1 VCFDGRLRDAAERVA
16 ILGEWIGI
24 FKERAMKL
32 LISSFFTLLI
42 IAFTLISSLSFLHVP
57 VTCWSPNER

>member
-1 VCFDGRLRDAAERVA
+1 MLVHI

-32 LISSFFTLLI
+32 LISTLFTLLV
-42 IAFTLISSLSFLHVP
+42 IAFTGSLIAQGEEDRNPQAEDVFHRFLLAGA
-57 VTCWSPNER
+57 NE